1 MNDYDTSDPEKN
13 RRDAV
18 AYPGGY
24 EVEFKRSIKG
34 GRKMHTVQVRYGK
47 ETVGASGENLADT
60 FRALAD
66 RLEDKI
72 GGAPYASVVWGSP
85 RGELNDG

>member
-1 MNDYDTSDPEKN
+1 MADGSDTERNRND
-13 RRDAV
+13 AI

-24 EVEFKRSIKG
+24 EVEFSRSIKG
-34 GRKMHTVQVRYGK
+34 GRKMHTVQVRYGR
-47 ETVGASGENLADT
+47 ETIGASGGNLADA

-66 RLEDKI
+66 RLEDEL

-85 RGELNDG
+85 HGERNND